1 MLESANKDRTG
12 RVDFRQEMA
21 LNRENFLLHKLH
33 SLTGIVPV
41 GFYMVQHLTLNSFA
55 LAGPDKFN
63 AVIAFFE
70 GVPKHILLALEL
82 GVILIP
88 ILFHGI
94 YGLFITQRAEVNVY
108 QKKYRYA
115 ENWMYFLQRATG
127 VALFFLIILHVSTTT
142 VAAKYLGRGIEHIQ
156 YAGMQRMLTDN
167 GYLGLIL
174 YAVGVLLASYHLC
187 YGLWNFCIRWGITV
201 SEASQVS
208 MRRISFAAFLV
219 VTALGWAALAGFL
232 IHKPG
237 AATEPIQASAP
248 AAVAQ
253 FAR

>member
-1 MLESANKDRTG
+1 
-12 RVDFRQEMA
+12 MA

-33 SLTGIVPV
+33 SLTGIVPI
-41 GFYMVQHLTLNSFA
+41 GFYMVQHLTLNSFS

-70 GVPKHILLALEL
+70 GVPKHLLLAIEILVL
-82 GVILIP
+82 GIP

-94 YGLFITQRAEVNVY
+94 YGLFITQRADVNVY

-115 ENWMYFLQRATG
+115 ENWMYFFQRVTG

-142 VAAKYLGRGIEHIQ
+142 IAAKYLGRGIEHIQ
-156 YAGMQRMLTDN
+156 YAGMQQMLVSN

-174 YAVGVLLASYHLC
+174 YAIGVLLASYHLA

-201 SEASQVS
+201 SDHAQVAL
-208 MRRISFAAFLV
+208 RRFSFAAFV
-219 VTALGWAALAGFL
+219 AITALGWAALAGFL
-232 IHKPG
+232 IHEPETKAPVE
-237 AATEPIQASAP
+237 ARATPTVVHSI
-248 AAVAQ
+248 
-253 FAR
+253 R